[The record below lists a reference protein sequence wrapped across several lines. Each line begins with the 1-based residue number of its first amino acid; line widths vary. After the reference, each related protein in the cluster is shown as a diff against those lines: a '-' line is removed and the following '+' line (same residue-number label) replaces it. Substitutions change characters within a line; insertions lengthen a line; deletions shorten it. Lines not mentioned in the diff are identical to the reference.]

1 MVSEEEKKS
10 FVIKD
15 KRGSSESDSD
25 ASREAAG
32 SSEIKKEGAAKSAD
46 KGEKERSKRSFPP
59 IDFSTFII
67 SLSSSAAMNLGGY
80 QDPVSG
86 HIPKNLDHAKQS
98 IDILAII
105 QEKTK
110 GNLSDEEKQLLD
122 TSLYE
127 LRMRYVEE
135 VKKG

>member
-1 MVSEEEKKS
+1 MAESND

-15 KRGSSESDSD
+15 KRFSAGYERDKDEQSSKKPEAPVKVDDKQGS
-25 ASREAAG
+25 
-32 SSEIKKEGAAKSAD
+32 KKAEP
-46 KGEKERSKRSFPP
+46 PP
-59 IDFSTFII
+59 ITFSTFVL

-86 HIPKNLDHAKQS
+86 HVPKDLGMAKQS
-98 IDILAII
+98 IDILGII

-110 GNLSDEEKQLLD
+110 GNLNDEEKELLD
-122 TSLYE
+122 SALYE

-135 VKKG
+135 TKKGK